1 MADRGKRDVHD
12 AADRGIPVFLEEQME
27 QFDVPPVVDARG
39 IESVILAAIDIVN
52 QSRLTTEQLAVHAGA
67 AIFGDGS
74 PLDSLGLV
82 SLLIEIEDQL
92 AARGLSVSLS
102 DERAMSQKRS
112 PFRDVPSLVNYIQML
127 LAPQS

>member
-1 MADRGKRDVHD
+1 MDLIPPDVD
-12 AADRGIPVFLEEQME
+12 P
-27 QFDVPPVVDARG
+27 RG

-52 QSRLTTEQLAVHAGA
+52 QSRLPNEQLPLHPHAS
-67 AIFGDGS
+67 IFGDGS

-92 AARGLSVSLS
+92 AVRGWPISLS

-112 PFRDVPSLVNYIQML
+112 PFRDVPSLVAYIHSL
-127 LAPQS
+127 SSPQS

>member
-1 MADRGKRDVHD
+1 
-12 AADRGIPVFLEEQME
+12 ME
-27 QFDVPPVVDARG
+27 LIPPVVDARG

-52 QSRLTTEQLAVHAGA
+52 QSRLPSEQLAMHSDAS
-67 AIFGDGS
+67 IFGDGS

-92 AARGLSVSLS
+92 AARGWPVSLS

-112 PFRDVPSLVNYIQML
+112 PFRDVPSLVAYIQSL
-127 LAPQS
+127 SAAQS

>member
-1 MADRGKRDVHD
+1 
-12 AADRGIPVFLEEQME
+12 ME
-27 QFDVPPVVDARG
+27 RYDIPPVVDAPG

-52 QSRLTTEQLAVHAGA
+52 QSRLTEERLAMERDAV
-67 AIFGDGS
+67 IFGDGS

-92 AARGLSVSLS
+92 AARGMPISLS

-112 PFRDVPSLVNYIQML
+112 PFRDVPSLVAYVQSL
-127 LAPQS
+127 LPPRP

>member
-1 MADRGKRDVHD
+1 MDH
-12 AADRGIPVFLEEQME
+12 IP
-27 QFDVPPVVDARG
+27 PNVDPRG
-39 IESVILAAIDIVN
+39 IESVVLAAIDIVN
-52 QSRLTTEQLAVHAGA
+52 QSRLPSEQLAMHSDA

-92 AARGLSVSLS
+92 AVRGLPLSLS

-112 PFRDVPSLVNYIQML
+112 PFRDVPSLVAYIQS
-127 LAPQS
+127 LAVSRS

>member
-1 MADRGKRDVHD
+1 M
-12 AADRGIPVFLEEQME
+12 EELM
-27 QFDVPPVVDARG
+27 DLVNPVVDGRG

-52 QSRLTTEQLAVHAGA
+52 QSRLPNEQLAVRADA

-92 AARGLSVSLS
+92 AARGWPVSLS

-112 PFRDVPSLVNYIQML
+112 PFRDVPSLVAYIQSL
-127 LAPQS
+127 SVAQS

>member
-1 MADRGKRDVHD
+1 MVVEK
-12 AADRGIPVFLEEQME
+12 LME
-27 QFDVPPVVDARG
+27 LIPPVVDARG

-52 QSRLTTEQLAVHAGA
+52 QSRLPTEQLAMHPEAS
-67 AIFGDGS
+67 IFGDGS

-92 AARGLSVSLS
+92 AARGWPVSLS

-112 PFRDVPSLVNYIQML
+112 PFRDVPSLVAYIQSL
-127 LAPQS
+127 SAAQS

>member
-1 MADRGKRDVHD
+1 V
-12 AADRGIPVFLEEQME
+12 VVEELMN
-27 QFDVPPVVDARG
+27 VNPPVVDARG

-52 QSRLTTEQLAVHAGA
+52 QSRLPNEQLAMHAEA
-67 AIFGDGS
+67 SIFGDGS

-92 AARGLSVSLS
+92 AARGWTVSLS

-112 PFRDVPSLVNYIQML
+112 PFRDVPSLVAYIQSL
-127 LAPQS
+127 SVAQS